1 MREAFV
7 TAVLLFH
14 AQRERTTQFATFHAC
29 GALAMGR
36 YRRRVD

>member
-14 AQRERTTQFATFHAC
+14 AQRKRTTQFATFHAC
-29 GALAMGR
+29 GALAMAALSTR
-36 YRRRVD
+36 C